1 MTDNK
6 KITWIFILAVLPFL
20 ALAFQPPAAAAG
32 DEIVFGVI
40 EPLSGPFKDVGD
52 RYVNAVKFAIEQI
65 NAEGG
70 LLGKKVVGIY
80 EDDALKPAI
89 ATRKAK
95 KLILKD
101 GAKFIMTGTG
111 SHNTLA
117 MAKVAKKHKVI
128 NLSYGTEAA
137 SITGSKF
144 NRYTFRCCM
153 NTDQHSATLVVYM
166 VKKYPQF
173 KKYYIICQ
181 DYAFGR
187 EAAEGFRK
195 KFAEIK
201 PEGARI
207 VGEVF
212 HPIACKDFAPYISA
226 IMASGAEVV
235 LSGNWGQD
243 LQLLMKHGYALGWK
257 VKLAD
262 YFLNDPVHIEAVG
275 GKPAIGNVAGDFYM
289 ITIDTPQNKA
299 FLKKWA
305 AKYKDAPIAY
315 RWPNLSMG
323 RAYWA
328 VRFLG
333 EAIKKAG
340 TTDVEAVIKAWEGM
354 TYEVPWGKVT
364 MRACDHQMIGP
375 GVAAEVQPTSKF
387 FDFPYVGTP
396 TIIPA
401 KDITTPPEK
410 TGNPRCK

>member
-1 MTDNK
+1 MK
-6 KITWIFILAVLPFL
+6 KSLLAGVFTFTILAFL
-20 ALAFQPPAAAAG
+20 ALAFVPPALMAK

-52 RYVNAVKFAIEQI
+52 RYVNAARFAVEQI
-65 NAEGG
+65 NADGG
-70 LLGKKVVGIY
+70 LLGKKVVAVV
-80 EDDALKPAI
+80 EDNSLKPAI
-89 ATRKAK
+89 STRKAK

-117 MAKVAKKHKVI
+117 MARVAKKYKVI

-137 SITGSKF
+137 SITGAAF
-144 NRYTFRCCM
+144 TPYTFRCCL
-153 NTDQHSATLVVYM
+153 NTDQHSAVLVVYM

-195 KFAEIK
+195 KFEQIK
-201 PEGARI
+201 PPGARI
-207 VGEVF
+207 VGEIF
-212 HPIACKDFAPYISA
+212 HPIACKDFAPYITA
-226 IMASGAEVV
+226 IMASGAEVL
-235 LSGNWGQD
+235 LSGNWGTD
-243 LQLLMKHGYALGWK
+243 LQLLIKHGASLGWK

-275 GKPAIGNVAGDFYM
+275 GQAAVGHVAGDSYM
-289 ITIDTPQNKA
+289 ITIDSPKNRA

-305 AKYKDAPIAY
+305 KKYRDAPMPY
-315 RWPNLSMG
+315 RWPTLSMG
-323 RAYWA
+323 RCYWG
-328 VRFLG
+328 VRFMA

-340 TTDVEAVIKAWEGM
+340 TTNAEAVIKAWEGM
-354 TYEVPWGKVT
+354 SYEVPWGTVT
-364 MRACDHQMIGP
+364 MRACDHQMISP
-375 GVAAEVQPTSKF
+375 GVAAEVMPTSEF
-387 FDFPYVGTP
+387 YDFAYIGAP

-401 KDITTPPEK
+401 EEITTPPEL

>member
-1 MTDNK
+1 MKKTK
-6 KITWIFILAVLPFL
+6 KITWIFVLAVLPFL
-20 ALAFQPPAAAAG
+20 AAAFGPPAVMAG

-95 KLILKD
+95 KLILEN

-117 MAKVAKKHKVI
+117 MAKVAKKYKVI

-137 SITGSKF
+137 SITGSAF
-144 NRYTFRCCM
+144 TPYTFRCCM
-153 NTDQHSATLVVYM
+153 NTDQHSAVLVQYM
-166 VKKYPQF
+166 VDKYPQF
-173 KKYYIICQ
+173 KKYYILCQ

-195 KFAEIK
+195 KFEQVK
-201 PEGARI
+201 PQGARI

-235 LSGNWGQD
+235 LSGNWGTD
-243 LQLLMKHGYALGWK
+243 LQLLLKHGYALGWK

-299 FLKKWA
+299 FLEKWA
-305 AKYKDAPIAY
+305 AKYKDAPVAY

-323 RAYWA
+323 RCYWA

-340 TTDVEAVIKAWEGM
+340 TTDVGAVIKAWEGM
-354 TYEVPWGKVT
+354 TYEVPWGTVT

-375 GVAAEVQPTSKF
+375 GVAAEIEPTSKF
-387 FDFPYVGTP
+387 YDFPYVGTP
-396 TIIPA
+396 TVIPA
-401 KDITTPPEK
+401 QQITTPPEK

>member
-1 MTDNK
+1 MK
-6 KITWIFILAVLPFL
+6 KKCLARVFAMVIFVFVA
-20 ALAFQPPAAAAG
+20 AAFMVPAATAG

-40 EPLSGPFKDVGD
+40 EPLSGAFKDVGD

-111 SHNTLA
+111 SHITLA

-128 NLSYGTEAA
+128 NVSYGTEAA
-137 SITGSKF
+137 SITGSRF
-144 NRYTFRCCM
+144 TRYTFRACM
-153 NTDQHSATLVVYM
+153 NTDQHSAVLVQYIVD
-166 VKKYPQF
+166 KYPDL

-181 DYAFGR
+181 DYSFGR

-195 KFAEIK
+195 KFEQIK
-201 PEGARI
+201 PKGARI
-207 VGEVF
+207 VGEIF
-212 HPIACKDFAPYISA
+212 HPIATKDFAPYISA

-243 LQLLMKHGYALGWK
+243 LQLLMKHGYSLGWK

-262 YFLNDPVHIEAVG
+262 YFLADPVHIKAVG
-275 GKPAIGNVAGDFYM
+275 GKPAIGNISGDFYM
-289 ITIDTPQNKA
+289 ISTDTPQNEA

-305 AKYKDAPIAY
+305 AKFKDAPFEY
-315 RWPNLSMG
+315 KWPTGAMG

-328 VRFLG
+328 VRFLAA
-333 EAIKKAG
+333 AIEKAG
-340 TTDVEAVIKAWEGM
+340 TTDVEKVIKAWEGM
-354 TYEVPWGKVT
+354 EIEAAWGKAK

-375 GVAAEVQPTSKF
+375 GVAAEVVPKTKF
-387 FDFPYVGTP
+387 YADIPYMGTP

-401 KDITTPPEK
+401 VQITTPPGK

>member
-1 MTDNK
+1 MK
-6 KITWIFILAVLPFL
+6 KSLLAGVFTFTILALL
-20 ALAFQPPAAAAG
+20 ALAFVPSALMAK
-32 DEIVFGVI
+32 DKIVFGVI
-40 EPLSGPFKDVGD
+40 EPLSGSFKDVGD

-65 NAEGG
+65 NADGG

-95 KLILKD
+95 KLILED

-117 MAKVAKKHKVI
+117 MAKVATKYKVI

-137 SITGSKF
+137 SITGAAF
-144 NRYTFRCCM
+144 TPYTFRCCM
-153 NTDQHSATLVVYM
+153 NTDQHSAVLVVYM

-195 KFAEIK
+195 KFEQIK
-201 PEGARI
+201 PPGARI
-207 VGEVF
+207 VGEIF
-212 HPIACKDFAPYISA
+212 HPIATKDFAPYISA

-243 LQLLMKHGYALGWK
+243 LQLLLKHGASLGWK

-275 GKPAIGNVAGDFYM
+275 GEAAVGHVAGDFYM
-289 ITIDTPQNKA
+289 ITIDSPQNKA
-299 FLKKWA
+299 FLKKWS
-305 AKYKDAPIAY
+305 AKYKDAPIYY
-315 RWPNLSMG
+315 RWPTLSTG

-328 VRFLG
+328 VRFLA

-340 TTDVEAVIKAWEGM
+340 TTDVDAVIKAWEGM
-354 TYEVPWGKVT
+354 SYEVPWGTVT

-375 GVAAEVQPTSKF
+375 GVVAEVQPTSEF
-387 FDFPYVGTP
+387 FDIPYVGKP

-401 KDITTPPEK
+401 EEITTPPEL

>member
-1 MTDNK
+1 MKRNLLTRV
-6 KITWIFILAVLPFL
+6 ITVTTAMLL
-20 ALAFQPPAAAAG
+20 ALAFVPSSSMAG

-52 RYVNAVKFAIEQI
+52 RYVNAVKFAIERI

-128 NLSYGTEAA
+128 NVSYGTEAA
-137 SITGSKF
+137 SITGSQF
-144 NRYTFRCCM
+144 DRYTFRCCM
-153 NTDQHSATLVVYM
+153 NTDQHSATLVAYM

-195 KFAEIK
+195 KFEQVK

-207 VGEVF
+207 VGEIF

-243 LQLLMKHGYALGWK
+243 LQLLMKHGHALGWK

-262 YFLNDPVHIEAVG
+262 YFLNDPVHIKAVG
-275 GKPAIGNVAGDFYM
+275 GTPAIGNVAGDFYM
-289 ITIDTPQNKA
+289 ITIDSPQNKA
-299 FLKKWA
+299 FLKTWETKF
-305 AKYKDAPIAY
+305 KDAPLYY
-315 RWPNLSMG
+315 RWPTLSSG
-323 RAYWA
+323 RAYYA
-328 VRFLG
+328 VRFLAA
-333 EAIKKAG
+333 AIKKAG
-340 TTDVEAVIKAWEGM
+340 STDIEKVIKAWEGM
-354 TYEVPWGKVT
+354 SYEAAWGKVT
-364 MRACDHQMIGP
+364 MRACDHQIIGP

-401 KDITTPPEK
+401 EEITTPPGK